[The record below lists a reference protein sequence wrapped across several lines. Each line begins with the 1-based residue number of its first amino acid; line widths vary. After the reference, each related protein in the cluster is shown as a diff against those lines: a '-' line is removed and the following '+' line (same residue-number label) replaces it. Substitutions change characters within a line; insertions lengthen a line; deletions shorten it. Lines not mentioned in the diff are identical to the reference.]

1 MTGAALPDR
10 RPDIDWLRVLATLLV
25 VVFHTAMV
33 FNPAPFYHIRNSD
46 LSFLMVVFCG
56 FVSLWHMPL
65 FFVLAGWSL
74 AKAIGA
80 RSGFD
85 IFKER
90 CARIGVPLLTAI
102 VLFMPGIKYLELR
115 SGMDLSHTGLQVT
128 DALQPG
134 FRQVI
139 PSGLPTMPEFHE
151 SFANF
156 FPTFFTSLD
165 RFTWAH
171 LWFIAYLF
179 TFTVVLLPVLVHW
192 ARAARPTFELRPW
205 MAWGPVP
212 LLVMIQIT
220 MRPHWPGILN
230 LYNDWA
236 NVAFYL
242 TFLCSGF
249 AIGWDARMEMLL
261 HNEWKRALVVGTGT
275 CLVLLGG
282 IVGLYSSPPVLLAG
296 SAIAGWAFIVALLG
310 LGRRYLSFSTP
321 ALRYLSEAALPIYV
335 LHQAA
340 IVYPGYWIVQLP
352 FGIAAKFVLVL
363 ATAFALIFTV
373 YHFIVKPVQA
383 VRVLFGMRPLARPAR
398 LARPVAAATTAAFV
412 LVILSTTD
420 SPAAPSPV
428 GRWYAEGGAAQVE
441 VSQCGDALCGRV
453 VWLRSP
459 FDENGCTLADEQNPD
474 PALRERPVIGID
486 ILSGLRPMSDGT
498 WDGGTIYDPTSGRT
512 YRCVASLDGESR
524 LLVRGYIGF
533 HLLGRTT
540 IWVRTGTED
549 RRCILSRQSGGQS

>member
-1 MTGAALPDR
+1 MTTAALSDR

-80 RSGFD
+80 RSGFE

-90 CARIGVPLLTAI
+90 CRRIGVPLVTGI

-115 SGMDLSHTGLQVT
+115 SGMDLSHTGLKVT

-139 PSGLPTMPEFHE
+139 PSGLPTMPEFHD
-151 SFANF
+151 SFGTF

-179 TFTVVLLPVLVHW
+179 TFTVVLLPLLVRW

-205 MAWGPVP
+205 MAWAPVP
-212 LLVMIQIT
+212 LLVLIQVT
-220 MRPHWPGILN
+220 MRPYWPGIQN

-249 AIGWDARMEMLL
+249 AIGWDARIETLL
-261 HNEWKRALVVGTGT
+261 HNEWKRALAIGVGT
-275 CLVLLGG
+275 CLILLGG

-310 LGRRYLSFSTP
+310 LARRYLSFSTP
-321 ALRYLSEAALPIYV
+321 TLRYLSEAALPIYV

-352 FGIAAKFVLVL
+352 LGIAPKFLLIL
-363 ATAFALIFTV
+363 ATAFALIFAV
-373 YHFIVKPVQA
+373 YHFIVKPVQP
-383 VRVLFGMRPLARPAR
+383 VRVLFGMRPLACPLK
-398 LARPVAAATTAAFV
+398 LARPVAAAATAAILFV
-412 LVILSTTD
+412 VLATD
-420 SPAAPSPV
+420 SSAATTPV

-441 VSQCGDALCGRV
+441 VEPCGDALCGRV

-459 FDENGCTLADEQNPD
+459 YDENGCTMSDRYNPD
-474 PALRERPVIGID
+474 RALRGRPMIGID
-486 ILSGLRPMSDGT
+486 ILSGLRPVAEGT

-512 YRCVASLDGESR
+512 YQCTASIDGDDR
-524 LLVRGYIGF
+524 LRVRGYVGF
-533 HLLGRTT
+533 HILGRTT
-540 IWVRTGTED
+540 TWIRVGTED
-549 RRCILSRQSGGQS
+549 LRCESYRSSGDDS